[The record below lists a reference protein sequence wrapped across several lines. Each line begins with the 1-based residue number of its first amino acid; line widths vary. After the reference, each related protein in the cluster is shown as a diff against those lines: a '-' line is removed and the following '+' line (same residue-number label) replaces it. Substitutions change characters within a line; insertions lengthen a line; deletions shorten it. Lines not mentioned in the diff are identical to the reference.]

1 MKLIGSVRIL
11 QTDRV
16 SVRLPALDRRV
27 GQLLPHLQYR
37 LLVRLLLFCLFARDN
52 VALVSV
58 VPALD
63 VLLAMRADAAA
74 SDVW

>member
-1 MKLIGSVRIL
+1 MKLIGSSRVL

-27 GQLLPHLQYR
+27 GQFLPRLQYR
-37 LLVRLLLFCLFARDN
+37 LLLFCSFARDN
-52 VALVSV
+52 VALVRV

-63 VLLAMRADAAA
+63 VLVAMRADAAA
-74 SDVW
+74 SDVR